1 MSADVRIRPI
11 VMDDVPTLYESVRES
26 IDALRPWM
34 PWCHDG
40 YSISESREWVEKQIA
55 SFAEKQE
62 FHFSILSAD
71 QFAGICG
78 LNGIRDANRL
88 ANLGYWI
95 RTSMCNRGI
104 ATGATRLLVDWAF
117 QNTELDR
124 IEIVAAVGNI
134 PSLRVAAKAGA
145 VWEGVMRGRL
155 RISDTLH
162 DAVLFSI
169 IRGDR

>member
-1 MSADVRIRPI
+1 
-11 VMDDVPTLYESVRES
+11 MDE
-26 IDALRPWM
+26 LRPWM
-34 PWCHDG
+34 PWCHDA
-40 YSISESREWVEKQIA
+40 YSISESRDWVEKQIA
-55 SFAEKQE
+55 SFAEKEE
-62 FHFSILSAD
+62 FHFAVFSAN

-78 LNGIRDANRL
+78 LNGIQETNRL

-95 RTSMCNRGI
+95 RTSMSNRGI
-104 ATGATRLLVDWAF
+104 ATAAARLLAEWAF

-124 IEIVAAVGNI
+124 LEIVAAVGNI
-134 PSLRVAAKAGA
+134 PSLRVAAKMGA

-155 RISDTLH
+155 RISNTLH